1 MSDVEDS
8 EYLDDVFGNLIEQKQ
23 PEMQSGEQNCPN
35 TDNLVRK
42 QSSHDF
48 SFATHSPCKE
58 QSVESLEESNELNDA
73 SFSFQGQI

>member
-8 EYLDDVFGNLIEQKQ
+8 EYLDDIFGTFIEQKQ
-23 PEMQSGEQNCPN
+23 PEMQPEAQNCPN
-35 TDNLVRK
+35 TDNLAQK

-58 QSVESLEESNELNDA
+58 
-73 SFSFQGQI
+73 